1 MALSIAA
8 RRITPLFD
16 RVLVQRVK
24 PINKSVGGIILPEN
38 ALKKNNE
45 AKVVAVGKG
54 LRTVDGKFT
63 PLVVE
68 VGDIVLL
75 PEFRGDEIHI
85 NNEDFILIREEDI
98 LAKIDQQ
105 EL

>member
-1 MALSIAA
+1 
-8 RRITPLFD
+8 
-16 RVLVQRVK
+16 
-24 PINKSVGGIILPEN
+24 VGGIILPEN